1 MKKGKVIRNIV
12 LIIVALII
20 IAGIGTVIIF
30 NREIQIISSI
40 EKFSGEHPYYVMDY
54 KNGYHLEELLQKNIS
69 SDGEL
74 ADILAGYIS
83 HGFYTP
89 SVEPEIHIG
98 CSTLTCMNEEG
109 NMLWGR
115 NFDWYD
121 SVPIIVRATPNGGY
135 ASISTC
141 EFSNITGDATSLPE
155 GIANSFLA
163 IAAYWVPMDGINEKG
178 LCVANLEVN
187 EGGQKLIDTSKNNI
201 TVTMATRLLLDKAAN
216 IDEAVQLL
224 EQYDICPSGGISSHL
239 SISDSTGKAVVVE
252 FMDGKIEVVETQV
265 VTNFNLKNG
274 DITAGG
280 ESAMNRYNTL
290 VDIYEDTNG
299 IMQKENIVKSME
311 AASQKEG
318 KWMTR
323 WTIVYENT
331 GMDDLDNLAVNYYWS
346 GDYENVYQISLK

>member
-1 MKKGKVIRNIV
+1 MIKMKKGKVIRNIV
-12 LIIVALII
+12 LIIVALILV
-20 IAGIGTVIIF
+20 AGIGTVIIF

-121 SVPIIVRATPNGGY
+121 SVPIVVRATPNGGY

-141 EFSNITGDATSLPE
+141 EFSNITGDTTSLPE

-201 TVTMATRLLLDKAAN
+201 TVTMATRLLLDQAAN

-224 EQYDICPSGGISSHL
+224 EQ
-239 SISDSTGKAVVVE
+239 
-252 FMDGKIEVVETQV
+252 
-265 VTNFNLKNG
+265 
-274 DITAGG
+274 
-280 ESAMNRYNTL
+280 
-290 VDIYEDTNG
+290 
-299 IMQKENIVKSME
+299 
-311 AASQKEG
+311 
-318 KWMTR
+318 
-323 WTIVYENT
+323 
-331 GMDDLDNLAVNYYWS
+331 
-346 GDYENVYQISLK
+346 